1 MVITIVVVVVAVVC
15 ALVVA
20 RISRRDEHAAALGS
34 MSEKWLAENR
44 ASRQ

>member
-1 MVITIVVVVVAVVC
+1 MIFILVGVAIIG
-15 ALVVA
+15 AIA
-20 RISRRDEHAAALGS
+20 IAIFTRRSEQSAALGS